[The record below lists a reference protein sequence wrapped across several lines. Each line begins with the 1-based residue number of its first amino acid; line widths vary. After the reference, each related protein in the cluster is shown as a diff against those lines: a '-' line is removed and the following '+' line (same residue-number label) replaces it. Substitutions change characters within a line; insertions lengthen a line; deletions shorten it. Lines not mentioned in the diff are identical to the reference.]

1 MPAPVS
7 SEEPAEPGTIQRL
20 LPFAP
25 AFVGAALV
33 IVTMIVILSKKRALR
48 KRALNVLENLKSG
61 EPTLCAGQ
69 IFKLILAL
77 TEEKGCV
84 PGTGELPLDFF
95 RRVDETFGSSLES
108 CTELLEK
115 MEFGSHDISDGERD
129 QLFAELD
136 KIIRTLN
143 PFSMPGNPKILR
155 VICNCTKNDK

>member
-1 MPAPVS
+1 
-7 SEEPAEPGTIQRL
+7 
-20 LPFAP
+20 
-25 AFVGAALV
+25 
-33 IVTMIVILSKKRALR
+33 MIVILSKKRALR

-77 TEEKGCV
+77 NEEKGCT
-84 PGTGELPLDFF
+84 PGTGELPLNFF

-143 PFSMPGNPKILR
+143 PFSTPGNPKILR
-155 VICNCTKNDK
+155 IICNCTKNDEKSENPC